1 MFYSVK
7 VSNIELTVNNDS
19 HLLLLEFMLKDAFTR
34 LNSVELYLY
43 EHSTDRVYLYL
54 IQNPSNEWLLEFYP
68 RTLDAHITRWFKY
81 SSVTELTIDDLKA
94 LLKSKDKRHQLLS
107 LLLLG
112 ATPLLTFKDVEK
124 TYQSQFN

>member
-1 MFYSVK
+1 MFYSIK
-7 VSNIELTVNNDS
+7 VSNIELTVNNDA

-54 IQNPSNEWLLEFYP
+54 IQNPNNEWLLEFYP
-68 RTLDAHITRWFKY
+68 RTLDTNITKWVKY

-112 ATPLLTFKDVEK
+112 ATPLLTFKDVER